1 MMFDFL
7 IDFSIAYLTDLKD
20 ESLPTQIANIL
31 AILVPFGAVYVVTRN
46 LARRRYRKDIEN
58 VANLR
63 NQLAAAQ
70 ETVQKLRAERDD
82 RQAKVD
88 ALEDAGPA
96 GFLAKMAAE
105 QQGNN
110 FEPQIRLSEAFLNSQ
125 KEALHRAF
133 ATLAHAARV

>member
-70 ETVQKLRAERDD
+70 ETVQQLRADE
-82 RQAKVD
+82 QAIVSHRK
-88 ALEDAGPA
+88 LLSYFFSGC
-96 GFLAKMAAE
+96 LQK
-105 QQGNN
+105 GNS
-110 FEPQIRLSEAFLNSQ
+110 R
-125 KEALHRAF
+125 
-133 ATLAHAARV
+133 